1 MCRNVKDGGR
11 RCPSCNSPQAK
22 AKAAANRRNARQARK
37 KLAEYL
43 NSIGMEETS
52 ELVKKSPP
60 SLLGD
65 VIQSLDLNAEEILD
79 ETKLP
84 SAHNGIDQDKLN
96 AILASAKKEA
106 VTGEQKAALE
116 TIAAIPAD
124 SSDEEILQA
133 IDKIVAGELTSSEET
148 DAFLSSLKD
157 NPERIEALKQVAVQ
171 NSGID
176 MDSLSAVGG
185 EISTKMGKRDSSV
198 YETAQVIVHGSDTP
212 VEGRRLDGGGVIV
225 RNGAGQF
232 SLYQEV
238 DGVCY
243 FIGSASSKKDAVTRI
258 NRLPKVQALTS
269 LPEDASDLEKQVW
282 QMKRDAQLKSM
293 SDALESCTSKEAA
306 RKYVKQALA
315 DIDVKEK
322 VVDLT
327 VTGPIDVAIDD
338 AVARHAKRVRLL
350 NAEAKGEEART
361 AALKAGAST
370 IEAQAAYD
378 KAKKQALGTPTRF
391 GGIIPHF
398 GHSPISAEMDKS
410 VYDSMY
416 RSGIRAWG
424 SVTSKDYSVI
434 TGSKDDLAKW
444 GFSKSGSNLVNTA
457 SGAISLSQQAPLVK
471 AAQPFLDALPP
482 TQRQALTTY
491 TGGSYRAIN
500 AAITGR
506 DGEMP
511 SKSTATTVKRLEK
524 AFETLKEKPI
534 LDKPIQIARGTRIPS
549 GWKGTAD
556 EYFETA
562 FSPGSRVEMGKV
574 SSFTTSPGIASSF
587 SGGGSNGYFIV
598 ASTRNGLPVKAISSY
613 SSEDEVILAPGQ
625 QMRCVRVEKKGIN
638 GMPTVYLVDEEMA
651 AEAQDGV
658 LDSAMAKAA

>member
-1 MCRNVKDGGR
+1 MCRNVEDGGR
-11 RCPSCNSPQAK
+11 RCPSCNSPKAK

-37 KLAEYL
+37 KLAQYL
-43 NSIGMEETS
+43 HSIGLEETS

-79 ETKLP
+79 DTKLP
-84 SAHNGIDQDKLN
+84 SAHSGINQDKLN
-96 AILASAKKEA
+96 AILVSAKKEA

-124 SSDEEILQA
+124 SSDDEILQT
-133 IDKIVAGELTSSEET
+133 IDKIISGELTSSEET
-148 DAFLSSLKD
+148 DAFLASLKD
-157 NPERIEALKQVAVQ
+157 DPQRIEALKEAAVK

-176 MDSLSAVGG
+176 VDSLAEVGG
-185 EISTKMGKRDSSV
+185 DITSKMGKRDPDV
-198 YETAQVIVHGSDTP
+198 YEKAQVLVNGSDEP

-225 RNGAGQF
+225 RNGYSDF

-243 FIGSASSKKDAVTRI
+243 PIGTANSKDEAVTKLK
-258 NRLPKVQALTS
+258 RLPKVQPLTP
-269 LPEDASDLEKQVW
+269 LPDDASDLEKQVW
-282 QMKRDAQLKSM
+282 QMKRDAQINSM
-293 SDALESCTSKEAA
+293 SEALENCTSQVAA
-306 RKYVKQALA
+306 RKYVKQALE

-338 AVARHAKRVRLL
+338 AVTRHAKRVRLL
-350 NAEAKGEEART
+350 NAEAKGEAARA

-370 IEAQAAYD
+370 IEAKAAYE
-378 KAKKQALGTPTRF
+378 KAKQAALGTPTRF
-391 GGIIPHF
+391 GGVIPHF
-398 GHSPISAEMDKS
+398 GHTPIPADMDKA

-424 SVTSKDYSVI
+424 SVTSKDYSI
-434 TGSKDDLAKW
+434 ISETKDNLDKW
-444 GFSKSGSNLVNTA
+444 GFSSSGGNLIHTG
-457 SGAISLSQQAPLVK
+457 SGTISLSQQAPLVK

-491 TGGSYRAIN
+491 TGGSYHEIN

-506 DGEMP
+506 DGVTP

-574 SSFTTSPGIASSF
+574 SSFTTKPATASGF
-587 SGGGSNGYFIV
+587 SGGSSNGYFIV
-598 ASTRNGLPVKAISSY
+598 ASTRSGLPVKAISNY
-613 SSEDEVILAPGQ
+613 ASEDEVILAPGH

-658 LDSAMAKAA
+658 LDSSMAKAA